1 MVVYIL
7 PARQYI
13 FFTMQCL
20 AKKIILNEL
29 NHCHN
34 SDNKEKQ
41 TPEPMYIVDNKQ

>member
-13 FFTMQCL
+13 PFTMRCL

-29 NHCHN
+29 KDCHN
-34 SDNKEKQ
+34 SDNKR
-41 TPEPMYIVDNKQ
+41 V